1 MVFLCLL
8 PHLPLVTT
16 FPVQYFW
23 SYRRLDFSRYYH
35 RPRVLLRSH
44 FAFVRLRLQI
54 FSRSTSVPISATIN
68 TGLSA
73 FITGYKFSRAYVF
86 LFTDGPPRFDW
97 LIQIVFLTCYCFLY
111 QPDWSIIQPCSL
123 LTVIFPRIPRGAR
136 QRLRSFYCSTLT
148 AERSLHLY
156 SKTANQSIITFIKL
170 FTNQQITER
179 STKTDCPWVSQ

>member
-86 LFTDGPPRFDW
+86 LFPYDPNSLSYLLLLPVSAGLEYNSALFPVDCNLPANSSWREAAIAFILLFHIDSREVAAP
-97 LIQIVFLTCYCFLY
+97 VFKN
-111 QPDWSIIQPCSL
+111 
-123 LTVIFPRIPRGAR
+123 G
-136 QRLRSFYCSTLT
+136 
-148 AERSLHLY
+148 
-156 SKTANQSIITFIKL
+156 QSIDHYILFIKL
-170 FTNQQITER
+170 STNQQI
-179 STKTDCPWVSQ
+179 TDCPWVSQ